1 MTTSPRTE
9 PSADG
14 DRDPYL
20 RTLSIEQA
28 NALRELAEAAFT
40 ARGVPVKSDGRDIV
54 RGGSHV
60 YGLTNLS
67 REVAAAPWSAWQGMV
82 DGHADAMVA
91 ANVAPRDKESV
102 DPERWMMKLR
112 PLADLPQKLDYESP
126 SGLPGIVA
134 LPAIDY
140 DSHVAEILQLD
151 RIREHA
157 GLDEFRT
164 RAVANL
170 RALPAPAEILTRT
183 PDEEQPDS
191 EVAILLFDDFYGAAR
206 ALVLDHVLEEFLKAD
221 PPVHGCVIGIPTR
234 HHLLVHVVRGNGI
247 LPAIP
252 YLVNL
257 ATALHTEE
265 PGPITDELYYVP
277 WLGPAQQITRHD
289 EDRVHVMVNGALQ
302 DTMAKFGI
310 HGVD

>member
-1 MTTSPRTE
+1 MLPTE

-20 RTLSIEQA
+20 KTLSVAQA
-28 NALRELAEAAFT
+28 DALRALAEQAFT
-40 ARGVPVKSDGRDIV
+40 AQGVPVRSDGRDIV
-54 RGGSHV
+54 RGGPHI

-67 REVAAAPWSAWQGMV
+67 REVATAPWADWQKLV
-82 DGHADAMVA
+82 DGHAAAMVA
-91 ANVAPRDKESV
+91 ARVAPRDKESI
-102 DPERWMMKLR
+102 DPSRWMMKLR
-112 PLADLPQKLDYESP
+112 PAADLPQQLDYDSP

-140 DSHVAEILQLD
+140 DSHVAEMLQLD

-170 RALPAPAEILTRT
+170 RALPPPIDVITRT
-183 PDEEQPDS
+183 PAADEPDS
-191 EVAILLFDDFYGAAR
+191 EVALLVFEDFYGAAR
-206 ALVLDHVLEEFLKAD
+206 ALVLDHVIDSFLNVD
-221 PPVHGCVIGIPTR
+221 PPVHGVVIGIPTR
-234 HHLLVHVVRGNGI
+234 HHLLVHLVRGRGI
-247 LPAIP
+247 LTAIP

-257 ATALHTEE
+257 TDAMYAEN
-265 PGPITDELYYVP
+265 PGPITNELYYVP
-277 WLGPAQQITRHD
+277 WLGASQQITRHD
-289 EDRVHVMVNGALQ
+289 EKEVHILVDGVLQ

-310 HGVD
+310 YGVD